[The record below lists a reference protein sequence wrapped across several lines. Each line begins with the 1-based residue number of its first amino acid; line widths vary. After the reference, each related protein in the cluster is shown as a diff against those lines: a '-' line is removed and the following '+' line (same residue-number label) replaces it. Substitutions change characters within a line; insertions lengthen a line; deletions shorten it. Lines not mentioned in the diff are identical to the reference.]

1 MNLIGCFLSRREM
14 TDMFYNSKQ
23 EIERI
28 LDVMPEE
35 FSWIEYKSACD
46 FNQDFREKIKYLVT
60 SFLNSFHRFGYKKY
74 IIFGIYE
81 DRVTKKKTRTGL
93 CNYIFPDDNV
103 WQNLFDS
110 IKPIHPNIETGTLE
124 YKGLLY
130 GYILIYEDNYFVPY
144 YCNING
150 KDTFY
155 IRRGGNKYNDMNDLE
170 RAALIKKK
178 EEIEQNGKLYQKTN
192 VLNLLVTLGQY
203 NESNESDIRFI
214 ECESGRSYKDI
225 KSHCLYMD
233 SSLTQNEKSI
243 YGIGRSETVYVQ
255 NKRDRLLQFTS
266 DEVADAMTI
275 IAHVLGNADVLY
287 SSELLEGVGDTLV
300 ILSNAG
306 FSYHAKKIIES
317 TTNVYIFESH
327 KYSHILSQYAE
338 VHPCFILDFITDNKE
353 VYQEQNPT
361 VKAAARK
368 ALRVIAWFPEYYEI
382 AVKLLIEFNDHTIHE
397 LFECGEIATA
407 ASFNQKLSVI
417 KEIVDTDKDLTFNIL
432 KKVLDYNPVMG
443 RMIGHFY
450 VPEKYKRLFSGVHS
464 INIEQLQVY
473 YSILLESVG
482 NNVEKILELL
492 PAWLIPLPF
501 NNLQLLANHIETI
514 EPSIECADDRQ
525 KLWNRLCNT
534 PLVYI
539 TGAPMSDLLKDK
551 LVSIGNKFRPDDLY
565 KQYQQWFRKD
575 IISALCTDG
584 TNFDDVCR
592 KVFDEQKNILLN
604 LYKSEGINGMV
615 DFINTVNISSSTLRQ
630 LLFSAD
636 FALTVKDDN
645 ILATA
650 FLDHPQIYS
659 GYLQSKSYHEKIA
672 WIKKLNLDDWN
683 INDQASLFAVL
694 YPTMENIKCFEE
706 KLGEEI
712 RRYWQLLEPNIME
725 DAAVVKYAYEMFI
738 NFDMHQKAF
747 DLLQCIQGDVM
758 QQLPPQWLF
767 DALMNIEKYPKCCIC
782 CDTFQEIYRFLSDKI
797 SEDMREKLECLSL
810 NQYGKIQYAWGY
822 ADLMPRVI
830 FRRIANEP
838 VFFVSIVKDA
848 MNDFFGVSD
857 HLLRH
862 CDEKPKMI
870 SDWMVGIDSLMM
882 HESEKLKQ
890 KADYW
895 IGYILYNML
904 ESIDNNYQIGDDI
917 ATLLE
922 KSEKRRQGF
931 CCHAYYP
938 NRFHS
943 HGRYEEDSKDREN
956 AEKFKNM
963 AEVQNQKSNTE
974 FANFLKTLAD
984 QLIMGV
990 ESEI

>member
-1 MNLIGCFLSRREM
+1 MLY
-14 TDMFYNSKQ
+14 DSKQ

-46 FNQDFREKIKYLVT
+46 FNQGFREKIKYLVT

-74 IIFGIYE
+74 IIFGIHE
-81 DRVTKKKTRTGL
+81 DKVTKKKTRTGL
-93 CNYIFPDDNV
+93 CDYIFPDDNV

-170 RAALIKKK
+170 RDALIKKK

-192 VLNLLVTLGQY
+192 ILNLLVTLGQY

-214 ECESGRSYKDI
+214 ECESGWSYKDI

-243 YGIGRSETVYVQ
+243 YGIGRSETVHVH
-255 NKRDRLLQFTS
+255 NKRERLLQFTS

-275 IAHVLGNADVLY
+275 IAHVLGNTDVLY

-306 FSYHAKKIIES
+306 FSYYAKNIIES

-327 KYSHILSQYAE
+327 KYTHILSQYAE
-338 VHPCFILDFITDNKE
+338 VHPCFILDFIIDNKE
-353 VYQEQNPT
+353 VYLERNPT

-368 ALRVIAWFPEYYEI
+368 ALRVIAWFPEYYEK
-382 AVKLLIEFNDHTIHE
+382 AVRLLIEFNDHTIHE
-397 LFECGEIATA
+397 LFACGEIATA

-417 KEIVDTDKDLTFNIL
+417 KEIVDTDKDLAFNIL
-432 KKVLDYNPVMG
+432 KKVLDYNLLMV
-443 RMIGHFY
+443 RMISHFY
-450 VPEKYKRLFSGVHS
+450 VPEKYTRLFNGVHS
-464 INIEQLQVY
+464 IKIEQLQVY
-473 YSILLESVG
+473 YSILVESLG

-492 PAWLIPLPF
+492 PDWLIPFPF
-501 NNLQLLANHIETI
+501 SNLQLLANHIEMI
-514 EPSIECADDRQ
+514 EPTVKSADDRQ

-534 PLVYI
+534 PLVYN
-539 TGAPMSDLLKDK
+539 TDSPVSDLLKDR
-551 LVSIGNKFRPDDLY
+551 LISIGNRFKPDDLH

-575 IISALCTDG
+575 IVSALCTDG
-584 TNFDDVCR
+584 TSFDDVRR
-592 KVFDEQKNILLN
+592 KVLNEQKNVLLN
-604 LYKSEGINGMV
+604 LYQCEGIDGMV
-615 DFINTVNISSSTLRQ
+615 DFINMVDISSSTLAR
-630 LLFSAD
+630 LLLSAD
-636 FALTVKDDN
+636 FALTVEDDN
-645 ILATA
+645 ILAYA
-650 FLDHPQIYS
+650 FLDHPQLYS
-659 GYLQSKSYHEKIA
+659 GYLRGKSYNEKID
-672 WIKKLNLDDWN
+672 WIKKLILDDWN
-683 INDQASLFAVL
+683 LSNQASLFSIL
-694 YPTMENIKCFEE
+694 HPSMENIKYFEE

-712 RRYWQLLEPNIME
+712 RQYWQLLNPNIVE
-725 DAAVVKYAYEMFI
+725 DPAVIKYAFDMFI
-738 NFDMHQKAF
+738 NYNMYQKAF
-747 DLLQCIQGDVM
+747 DLLRYIQGDVM
-758 QQLPPQWLF
+758 QHLHPQWLF
-767 DALMNIEKYPKCCIC
+767 DVLMSIEKYPECCIC
-782 CDTFQEIYRFLSDKI
+782 CDTFQAIYRFLSDKI
-797 SEDMREKLECLSL
+797 SENMLEKLECLSL
-810 NQYGKIQYAWGY
+810 NQYGKIQYTWGY

-830 FRRIANEP
+830 FRRIANESD
-838 VFFVSIVKDA
+838 FFVSIVKDA
-848 MNDFFGVSD
+848 MNEFLGVSE

-862 CDEKPKMI
+862 CDEKPKTL
-870 SDWMVGIDSLMM
+870 SDWIAGIDSLTM
-882 HESEKLKQ
+882 HESETLKQ

-904 ESIDNNYQIGDDI
+904 ESIDNNYQIEDDI

-922 KSEKRRQGF
+922 KSEKKRQGF
-931 CCHAYYP
+931 YCHAYYP
-938 NRFHS
+938 NGFHS
-943 HGRYEEDSKDREN
+943 NGRYEEDSKDRAN
-956 AEKFKNM
+956 AEKYKNM
-963 AEVQNQKSNTE
+963 AEVQNQKGNTE
-974 FANFLKTLAD
+974 FAYSLKTLAD